1 MLGTIPFSRS
11 IDAQQLIETTRN
23 AQIDPSRTTRNQLQ
37 FCLRTLLKFN
47 MFAPEELPRSQEDIE
62 DCLPGA
68 LYFFNFYLENKSSC
82 WKKIHQLESPPWH
95 AKQQVIQWPY
105 QNRIFT
111 FLYFPRPGKKK
122 LRKTKFSVG
131 EVIDFR
137 KVGDFTTSHH
147 GGFLVQD
154 SLACRPV
161 PPTTIIAGLGP
172 GGIRV
177 LRFRSLKCLV
187 VTWWLLGGWGCYD
200 EKKRFSD

>member
-82 WKKIHQLESPPWH
+82 WKKIHQLESPPWSSGPTNIVWKTSYVFQGP
-95 AKQQVIQWPY
+95 AKK
-105 QNRIFT
+105 NSE
-111 FLYFPRPGKKK
+111 
-122 LRKTKFSVG
+122 KFSG
-131 EVIDFR
+131 WWSDWFPESGWLHR
-137 KVGDFTTSHH
+137 LHH
-147 GGFLVQD
+147 RGLLVQD
-154 SLACRPV
+154 SLACRTV
-161 PPTTIIAGLGP
+161 EPPTTIIAGLGQP

-177 LRFRSLKCLV
+177 LRFRSLKWKV
-187 VTWWLLGGWGCYD
+187 VTWCLLGGWGCYD
-200 EKKRFSD
+200 EKIVFLSRES

>member
-82 WKKIHQLESPPWH
+82 WKKNPSTWVTPLARKAASDPVALQTSVW
-95 AKQQVIQWPY
+95 K
-105 QNRIFT
+105 T
-111 FLYFPRPGKKK
+111 FLCFPRPGHKNSEKQLGWWSDETGK
-122 LRKTKFSVG
+122 WVTSLHRST
-131 EVIDFR
+131 
-137 KVGDFTTSHH
+137 GDFWSKTH
-147 GGFLVQD
+147 V
-154 SLACRPV
+154 
-161 PPTTIIAGLGP
+161 
-172 GGIRV
+172 
-177 LRFRSLKCLV
+177 LV
-187 VTWWLLGGWGCYD
+187 VPFHL
-200 EKKRFSD
+200 RQS